1 MNTWWAP
8 GPSQLTTLWLYKK
21 SRDYLMRKHDYFLS
35 FHTWG
40 SLEMLSSWS
49 MAYHYSKEWKSKLH
63 DHHPNPKCWTINT
76 WLLLSIFLGWLH
88 LHPSAPTLNLL
99 SHCISFS
106 SRISF
111 SSVTPTSEHT
121 HVTFYGM
128 NHLWALSSPARNLPK
143 DRDLYQFCSLI
154 YSEYL
159 RRAWNLVGAHDYWMN
174 AGMMMNWSMTQ
185 GKGFHTMA
193 QNPTRVS
200 EIE

>member
-1 MNTWWAP
+1 MLNEHLVGTRSLSVNHPVTLQEEPWLSYEEAWLFSLISYM
-8 GPSQLTTLWLYKK
+8 GKLRNVKQLVY
-21 SRDYLMRKHDYFLS
+21 
-35 FHTWG
+35 G
-40 SLEMLSSWS
+40 ISLEQRV
-49 MAYHYSKEWKSKLH
+49 KIKLH

-154 YSEYL
+154 
-159 RRAWNLVGAHDYWMN
+159 
-174 AGMMMNWSMTQ
+174 
-185 GKGFHTMA
+185 
-193 QNPTRVS
+193 
-200 EIE
+200 